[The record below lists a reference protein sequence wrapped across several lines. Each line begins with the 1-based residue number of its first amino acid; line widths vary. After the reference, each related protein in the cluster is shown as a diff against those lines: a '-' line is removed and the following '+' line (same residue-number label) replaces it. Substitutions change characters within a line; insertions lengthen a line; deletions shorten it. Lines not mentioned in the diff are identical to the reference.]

1 MSAKRPSS
9 SMKGAFSRLQGE
21 PRVVEN
27 VRIASPEQ
35 QRKANQL
42 FTRLSKSVEKTGW
55 KPYKP
60 AG

>member
-1 MSAKRPSS
+1 MIVKRPSS
-9 SMKGAFSRLQGE
+9 TKGTVSRLQGE
-21 PRVVEN
+21 PRVVEA

-42 FTRLSKSVEKTGW
+42 FARLSKSVEKTGW